1 MNPKD
6 EMLEE
11 YDFSNGIRGKYA
23 KAYKEGVN
31 IIRLDNSDVMKFFPD
46 AKSVNEALRTLIH
59 LMNNGQDSLKLSLEI
74 VSTKQ
79 SSDIIKIKSSLD
91 AVNYRDTK

>member
-1 MNPKD
+1 
-6 EMLEE
+6 
-11 YDFSNGIRGKYA
+11 
-23 KAYKEGVN
+23 
-31 IIRLDNSDVMKFFPD
+31 
-46 AKSVNEALRTLIH
+46 